1 MQRKNMS
8 ISIWQ
13 ADDTQAVR
21 EVDFLVVGAGL
32 AGTSAAYFA
41 AQAGHEV
48 VVTEMRDIAMGASG
62 RNAGF
67 MISGLDSY
75 YHRAI
80 DEYGADVA
88 YEMWELSRHTHRFWQ
103 KIAEEYNVPM
113 KACGSL
119 LLAESEKEAEDLVKA
134 TKALTDAGIDVIFH
148 ESDPLGRGYY
158 AAIEQPLD
166 ASVQPVVLTK
176 AILEASGAELITNNE
191 VYRIE
196 QTDSDFVMVYTQQAI
211 FKARYVFLA
220 TNAFS
225 PKIDPYFYDKII
237 PTRAQVLVT
246 EPLEASVIDVC
257 GYSNYGYMY
266 YRMTFDN
273 RFLIGGARH
282 KFMALEN
289 DTTEDRV
296 NSLVQEELER
306 YMAKHFPDVT
316 APVSRRW
323 AGIMGFSLD
332 GLPLAGILPD
342 KARVGFAVGF
352 TGHGLALGAGVVERA
367 VNLLLHGEHAGAVD
381 ARRLDSSAIK
391 N

>member
-1 MQRKNMS
+1 MS

-13 ADDTQAVR
+13 ADDNQAVR
-21 EVDFLVVGAGL
+21 DVDFLVVGAGL

-41 AQAGHEV
+41 RQAGHEV
-48 VVTEMRDIAMGASG
+48 VVTEMRDVAMGASG

-67 MISGLDSY
+67 MISGLSTY
-75 YHRAI
+75 YHRVI
-80 DEYGADVA
+80 EEYGADVA
-88 YEMWELSRHTHRFWQ
+88 YEMWELSRHTHNFWQ
-103 KIAEEYNVPM
+103 KIAKEYDVPIQQS
-113 KACGSL
+113 GSML
-119 LLAESEKEAEDLVKA
+119 LSESEKEAEDLVKA
-134 TKALTDAGIDVIFH
+134 AKALSDAGIEVIFH
-148 ESDPLGRGYY
+148 DSDPLGRGYFN
-158 AAIEQPLD
+158 AIEQRLD
-166 ASVQPVVLTK
+166 AAVQPVMLTK
-176 AILEASGAELITNNE
+176 AILEASGAELISNNE

-196 QTDSDFVMVYTQQAI
+196 QTAPDFVTVYTQQVI

-225 PKIDPYFYDKII
+225 PKIDTYFYDKII

-246 EPLEASVIDVC
+246 EPLDKSIIEGC

-273 RFLIGGARH
+273 RFLLGGARH
-282 KFMALEN
+282 KHMALEN

-296 NSLVQEELER
+296 NVLVQDELER

-316 APVSRRW
+316 EPISRRW

-342 KARVGFAVGF
+342 KTRVGFAVGF
-352 TGHGLALGAGVVERA
+352 TGHGLALAAGVVERA
-367 VNLLLHGEHAGAVD
+367 VNLLLHGEDAGAVD
-381 ARRLDSSAIK
+381 ARRLESPSIK
-391 N
+391 A